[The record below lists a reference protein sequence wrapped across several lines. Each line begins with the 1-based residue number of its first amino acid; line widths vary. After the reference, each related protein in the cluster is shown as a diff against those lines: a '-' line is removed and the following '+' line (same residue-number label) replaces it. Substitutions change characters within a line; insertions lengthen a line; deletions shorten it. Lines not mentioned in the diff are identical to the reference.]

1 MYMQHVIAL
10 QAHKLY
16 GEPQEKLRYRQGRAD
31 NSTVKLLCPA
41 VIICQ
46 GTMSLVQ
53 MVLAHSSSASWGDA
67 NELMHRQEHNI
78 VIARP
83 VTTAVLMLALTS

>member
-1 MYMQHVIAL
+1 
-10 QAHKLY
+10 
-16 GEPQEKLRYRQGRAD
+16 
-31 NSTVKLLCPA
+31 
-41 VIICQ
+41 
-46 GTMSLVQ
+46 